1 MLSNKVMNIINENIN
16 ENIKNNSNLVSLKD
30 KLQLKKD
37 IRKLDKQ
44 SCITILQFIIN
55 HNVKFTD
62 NSNGVFFNLKSLND
76 KQIKSLIDITNNC
89 KEEIQKKPV
98 VDKIKPIISNTTND
112 DNLHHSYKKYIN
124 NGEDL

>member
-1 MLSNKVMNIINENIN
+1 MNTIEDENIN
-16 ENIKNNSNLVSLKD
+16 ERISLKD

-44 SCITILQFIIN
+44 SCITILQFIVN

-76 KQIKSLIDITNNC
+76 KQIKTLIEITNTC
-89 KEEIQKKPV
+89 KEEILKKPIV
-98 VDKIKPIISNTTND
+98 NDIKPIITDNTNK

>member
-1 MLSNKVMNIINENIN
+1 MLSKDCEDEKNNNII
-16 ENIKNNSNLVSLKD
+16 SLKD

-37 IRKLDKQ
+37 IRGLDKQ

-76 KQIKSLIDITNNC
+76 KQIGSLIEITNTC
-89 KEEIQKKPV
+89 K
-98 VDKIKPIISNTTND
+98 DKILKDPVIESKQVISDSSTKD
-112 DNLHHSYKKYIN
+112 SLHHSYKKYIN
-124 NGEDL
+124 NGEDI